1 MKGLLAI
8 ALCLLVMGGSIHGEN
23 ELETLADSR
32 LAEFLE
38 VYKELHANPELS
50 YHEQRTSAFV
60 AGRLRDYGFEVTEGY
75 GNYGESGRVG
85 YGVVGLLRNGEGSTI
100 MVRTDLD
107 ALPITEKTG
116 LPYASKVSVE
126 TETGVQTGVMHACG
140 HDVHMTSFLGTAAL
154 LSSMRDQWNGTLL
167 FVGQPAEERGAG
179 AEALLADGLYR
190 RFPKPDYALA
200 LHVHE
205 SIEAGK
211 VGFCP
216 GYALANVDSVDIT
229 VRGIGGHGA
238 YPHKTLDP
246 IVLSAQMILA
256 FQTIVSRTVSPLD
269 PAVVTVGSIHGGT
282 KHNIIPPE
290 VRLQLTVRSYKPEV
304 RRLVLDSIRRIVEE
318 TAAEEQPEA
327 NLEPDL
333 QNEQ

>member
-1 MKGLLAI
+1 
-8 ALCLLVMGGSIHGEN
+8 
-23 ELETLADSR
+23 
-32 LAEFLE
+32 
-38 VYKELHANPELS
+38 
-50 YHEQRTSAFV
+50 
-60 AGRLRDYGFEVTEGY
+60 
-75 GNYGESGRVG
+75 
-85 YGVVGLLRNGEGSTI
+85 
-100 MVRTDLD
+100 
-107 ALPITEKTG
+107 
-116 LPYASKVSVE
+116 
-126 TETGVQTGVMHACG
+126 
-140 HDVHMTSFLGTAAL
+140 
-154 LSSMRDQWNGTLL
+154 MRDQWNGTLL

-179 AEALLADGLYR
+179 AKALLADGLYS
-190 RFPKPDYALA
+190 RFPKPDYALG

-211 VGFCP
+211 IGFCP

-269 PAVVTVGSIHGGT
+269 PAVLTVGSIHGGT

-318 TAAEEQPEA
+318 TAAAAGVPPELKPSVAIAEEEYTPSTYNDPELTRRLVEVFRQELGEQNVIQA
-327 NLEPDL
+327 DPVMAGEDFSRYRLDDNSVPSFILWLGTIDPDKAKQLQAAGKTSPPLHSDQFAPSPEPTLLTGMRAMTAAVLELMSKD
-333 QNEQ
+333 